1 MEIVMCCWV
10 CVFSH
15 VRLFETPWTV
25 ACQAPLSVGFSR
37 QEYWNRLPFSTPG
50 DLPKPGIEPS
60 TQSLVSPALAGRF
73 FTTAASEKSG
83 IVIVA
88 SKGEVP
94 SLLLS
99 DSAVYS
105 WFGSTDEVSLR
116 GE

>member
-1 MEIVMCCWV
+1 M
-10 CVFSH
+10 
-15 VRLFETPWTV
+15 
-25 ACQAPLSVGFSR
+25 
-37 QEYWNRLPFSTPG
+37 PFSTPG